1 MRPSRALAAIVFI
14 AVLGLGLNAGA
25 RSGFQTVAGTQL
37 DYQSRASTPLAQ
49 SGCQL
54 CHVKPT
60 GDAPWNP
67 FGLAVGSWRAKKQDV
82 GQAIFSVLKY
92 GGDTDRDGYPDVIE
106 RMAGTDANNRD
117 SKPTETL
124 DALLKKYD
132 AALENGSIKLEAD
145 SDGDG
150 VPNALEVF
158 AGTLP
163 GDPNSN
169 PTEPLETLRANF
181 EKAGG
186 VKIYAP
192 PGDR

>member
-1 MRPSRALAAIVFI
+1 MLVIAGSSLAVT
-14 AVLGLGLNAGA
+14 AGA
-25 RSGFQTVAGTQL
+25 RSGFLGVAATQL
-37 DYQSRASTPLAQ
+37 DYQSRANTVLAQ

-60 GDAPWNP
+60 GDAPWNA
-67 FGLAVGSWRAKKQDV
+67 FGLAVGSWRAKKEDV

-106 RMAGTDANNRD
+106 KVAGTDPNSRD
-117 SKPTETL
+117 SKPTDKL
-124 DALLKKYD
+124 DVLLKRYD
-132 AALENGSIKLEAD
+132 AALETGFVKLEAD

-150 VPNALEVF
+150 VPDALEVF

-163 GDPNSN
+163 GDPNSK
-169 PTEPLETLRANF
+169 PTESLETLRLNF
-181 EKAGG
+181 EKMGG
-186 VKIYAP
+186 IKLYAP

>member
-1 MRPSRALAAIVFI
+1 MVVLAASSLLVT
-14 AVLGLGLNAGA
+14 VGA
-25 RSGFQTVAGTQL
+25 RSGFQTVAAAQL

-49 SGCQL
+49 SSCQL

-82 GQAIFSVLKY
+82 AQAIFSVLKY

-106 RMAGTDANNRD
+106 RMAGTDANSRD
-117 SKPTETL
+117 SKPTDKL
-124 DALLKKYD
+124 DTLLKKYD
-132 AALENGSIKLEAD
+132 AALESGSVKLEAD

-150 VPNALEVF
+150 VPDALEVF

-163 GDPNSN
+163 GDPQSK
-169 PTEPLETLRANF
+169 PTESLETLRANF
-181 EKAGG
+181 EKMGG
-186 VKIYAP
+186 IKLYAP

>member
-1 MRPSRALAAIVFI
+1 MV
-14 AVLGLGLNAGA
+14 AVAGSSCLVTAGA
-25 RSGFQTVAGTQL
+25 RSGFLSLAATQL
-37 DYQSRASTPLAQ
+37 DYQSRPSTVLAQ

-60 GDAPWNP
+60 GDAPWNA

-82 GQAIFSVLKY
+82 GQAIYSVLRY
-92 GGDTDRDGYPDVIE
+92 GGDTDRDGYPDAIE
-106 RMAGTDANNRD
+106 RMAGTDLASRD
-117 SKPTETL
+117 SKPTEKL

-132 AALENGSIKLEAD
+132 TGLEAGGIKLEAD

-150 VPNALEVF
+150 YPDALEVF

-163 GDPNSN
+163 GDPQSI

-181 EKAGG
+181 EKMGG
-186 VKIYAP
+186 VKLYAP

>member
-1 MRPSRALAAIVFI
+1 MIVLAVSSLL
-14 AVLGLGLNAGA
+14 VTVGA
-25 RSGFQTVAGTQL
+25 RSGFQTVAAAQL

-54 CHVKPT
+54 CHVKPS

-82 GQAIFSVLKY
+82 AQAIFSVLKY

-106 RMAGTDANNRD
+106 RMAGTDANSRD
-117 SKPTETL
+117 SKPTDKL

-132 AALENGSIKLEAD
+132 AALESGSVKLEAD
-145 SDGDG
+145 TDADG
-150 VPNALEVF
+150 VPDALEVF

-163 GDPNSN
+163 GDPQSK
-169 PTEPLETLRANF
+169 PTDSLEILRAGF
-181 EKAGG
+181 EKLGG
-186 VKIYAP
+186 IKLYAP
-192 PGDR
+192 PGER

>member
-1 MRPSRALAAIVFI
+1 MKPSRALAVIGIIVLSGF
-14 AVLGLGLNAGA
+14 GLTAGA
-25 RSGFQTVAGTQL
+25 RSGFQTVAATQL
-37 DYQSRASTPLAQ
+37 DYQSKASTPLAQ

-106 RMAGTDANNRD
+106 RVAGTDAKSRD
-117 SKPTETL
+117 SKPTEKL

-132 AALENGSIKLEAD
+132 AALESGSLKLEAD

-150 VPNALEVF
+150 VPDALEVF

-163 GDPNSN
+163 GDPNSK
-169 PTEPLETLRANF
+169 PSESLETLRVNL

-186 VKIYAP
+186 IKIYAP